1 MKHTMTSKCNKKSL
15 KKSSSKNMWCTDEEV
30 SLRKAILKYGKGK
43 WLKMKQD
50 SLFNVVFKDRTTSDL
65 KDKWRN
71 IERKEKKVKQK
82 AKKSKKNK
90 NENEIKVDDIIPE
103 TDNIVPTFSSE
114 SPGIS
119 MPIPEITSEDM
130 IKSVV
135 TTLHKEVHELE
146 KRATSLHMI
155 MPIFQYDT
163 NQNFDD
169 TLDSLEK
176 YHQMS
181 FNNNKLNLSHEL
193 DAMNCVN
200 LITNALNIINTVF
213 IDNVF
218 IDKL

>member
-15 KKSSSKNMWCTDEEV
+15 KKLSSKNMWCADEEV

-43 WLKMKQD
+43 WLKIKKD
-50 SLFNVVFKDRTTSDL
+50 SLFNVVLKDRTPSDL

-71 IERKEKKVKQK
+71 IERKENLVKQK
-82 AKKSKKNK
+82 AKRSTKNK
-90 NENEIKVDDIIPE
+90 NKIEVDNIIPDKD
-103 TDNIVPTFSSE
+103 TVSTFNSE
-114 SPGIS
+114 LPEIP

-130 IKSVV
+130 IKTVI

-146 KRATSLHMI
+146 KRASSLHMI

-163 NQNFDD
+163 NQNIDD

-176 YHQMS
+176 YHQTP

-193 DAMNCVN
+193 DAINHIN

-218 IDKL
+218 MDKL